1 MRGIIAVLMGTL
13 MLAGSSIGIPD
24 QNLTFVNPEI
34 ALIDGQEKMI
44 SGIDSSGMI
53 EPESAWILTVMN
65 AYADLAKDWRIE
77 STGSWDFTDSG
88 KMVPVVNLDLLVN
101 GQWMS
106 VAEEFEKNHNDI
118 S

>member
-1 MRGIIAVLMGTL
+1 MVLAGIL
-13 MLAGSSIGIPD
+13 MLAGSGVGIPD
-24 QNLTFVNPEI
+24 QNLTFVSPEI
-34 ALIDGQEKMI
+34 ALIDGKETII
-44 SGIDSSGMI
+44 SGIDSSGLI
-53 EPESAWILTVMN
+53 EPESAWMLTVMN

-88 KMVPVVNLDLLVN
+88 KMVPVINLDLLVN

-106 VAEEFEKNHNDI
+106 ATEEFKKNHNEI